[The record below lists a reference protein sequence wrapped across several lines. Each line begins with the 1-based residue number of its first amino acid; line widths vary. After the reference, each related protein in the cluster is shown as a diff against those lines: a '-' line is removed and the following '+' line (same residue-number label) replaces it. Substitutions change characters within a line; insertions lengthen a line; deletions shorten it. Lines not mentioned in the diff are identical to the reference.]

1 MRPIQT
7 KMPNLLTEKTNS
19 LEQAFVEVI
28 LGRASAKCKH
38 LGVCKIEGV
47 HTNSFSQYTPAFCK
61 SSNRI
66 FALASLKKNAYFE
79 LTFER
84 VLINDAVF
92 EKHFKSGFFKMEEG
106 YDIDSDLMGVNVYLS
121 KGEYKVN
128 FSDTLLSVRFD
139 L

>member
-7 KMPNLLTEKTNS
+7 KMPDLLIEKTNS

-47 HTNSFSQYTPAFCK
+47 HANSFSQYTPAFCK

-66 FALASLKKNAYFE
+66 FALASLKEGSYFE

-84 VLINDAVF
+84 VLINNVVF
-92 EKHFKSGFFKMEEG
+92 EKHFKNGFFKMEEG
-106 YDIDSDLMGVNVYLS
+106 YEIDSDLMGMNVYLS
-121 KGEYKVN
+121 KGEYMVN
-128 FSDTLLSVRFD
+128 FSDTLLSIRFD